1 MLLMQIFE
9 CLTPGVTMGGGVAA
23 GVDIGLG
30 EVTIV
35 GFVVSMHSL
44 RLKINSNTNKQ
55 SMFLTTTDKN

>member
-44 RLKINSNTNKQ
+44 RLKSIISWDNQ
-55 SMFLTTTDKN
+55 QQY